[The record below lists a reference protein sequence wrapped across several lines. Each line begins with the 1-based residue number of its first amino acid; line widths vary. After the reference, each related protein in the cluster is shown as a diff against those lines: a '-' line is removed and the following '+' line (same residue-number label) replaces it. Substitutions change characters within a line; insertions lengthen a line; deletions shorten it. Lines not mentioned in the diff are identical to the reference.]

1 MPGTSLEGRGALC
14 VIKKS
19 LGKHHSRQAGPPYPD
34 QIPCSEMDLSS
45 LWRHSIGK
53 RPQKPL
59 KVFQMYRPEHC
70 GQLSLEDFVLP
81 VAGHSLVTTAGS
93 SWPS

>member
-1 MPGTSLEGRGALC
+1 
-14 VIKKS
+14 
-19 LGKHHSRQAGPPYPD
+19 
-34 QIPCSEMDLSS
+34 MDLSS

-81 VAGHSLVTTAGS
+81 FAGKLSSDNRWIKLAELIPWDQLEDDCEAQTARRLALLQS
-93 SWPS
+93 PFLWRWVP